1 MLYINGTRAQ
11 QKWRNGHVPWGL
23 LDRRHMM
30 LILLRQVARTWQEH
44 RCWWTSHRFTF
55 DATCF
60 GFAIPAQG
68 DLIPIFSYNFAVEES
83 SELEKFDFPIAD
95 LFSFLQRIFSVCSAF
110 RSEALP
116 SLWANCMPVCFL
128 GNGLRLKLLFGIL
141 YRTTYIFS
149 IPKGSFWVKNTS
161 IKICVLDYHTH
172 NKYSLYFH
180 NLRCKSGHHL

>member
-110 RSEALP
+110 EVRLCLRFGRTACQSA
-116 SLWANCMPVCFL
+116 SWAMVCASSCYLVLSIEQPTYSRFQKGVFESRIQVSKFVFL
-128 GNGLRLKLLFGIL
+128 I
-141 YRTTYIFS
+141 TTPITNIHYIF
-149 IPKGSFWVKNTS
+149 IV
-161 IKICVLDYHTH
+161 
-172 NKYSLYFH
+172 
-180 NLRCKSGHHL
+180 